1 MKTDHNG
8 IAWAHESIQ
17 EAKGKDQLKIG
28 PADRATAG
36 YDVAFRSGGD
46 WRVYFTVHEA
56 GVHVRAIQN
65 DMGSDGMFEEE
76 LCRAMTADDARAL
89 WKSLAK
95 MAGFRVIREWNNAP
109 RF

>member
-8 IAWAHESIQ
+8 IPWAYDLIQ
-17 EAKGKDQLKIG
+17 EAKTKDKAKID
-28 PADRATAG
+28 PKERATAG
-36 YDVAFRSGGD
+36 YDVSFRSGGD
-46 WRVYFTVHEA
+46 WVVYFSVHEA

-65 DMGSDGMFEEE
+65 DMGSDGMYEEE
-76 LCRAMTADDARAL
+76 LCRDMATDDARAL